1 MEANAFVGPLPS
13 SFASS
18 NITQLFLQDNQLTGP
33 LTFLDDDA
41 VVGSL
46 TVVDLSLNQFTGQV
60 PGQLVNANNMVF
72 FNVSINDLT
81 GAMPSGMAG
90 LLFPN
95 GELDDLSADCNPATN
110 PAVACEFCTFCTPV
124 TA

>member
-18 NITQLFLQDNQLTGP
+18 NITQLFLQDNQLTGQ
-33 LTFLDDDA
+33 LTFLGDDA

-46 TVVDLSLNQFTGQV
+46 IVVDLSLNQFTGQV

-81 GAMPSGMAG
+81 GEMPSGLVD
-90 LLFPN
+90 LLTPM
-95 GELDDLSADCNPATN
+95 GKLDDLSADCTQDNAK
-110 PAVACEFCTFCTPV
+110 VDCQFCTFCT
-124 TA
+124 

>member
-1 MEANAFVGPLPS
+1 MEANAFSGPLPS
-13 SFASS
+13 TFASS
-18 NITQLFLQDNQLTGP
+18 NITRIFFQDNQLTGP
-33 LTFLDDDA
+33 LAFLDYAA

-46 TVVDLSLNQFTGQV
+46 ITVDLSLNLFTGQV

-90 LLFPN
+90 LLAPI
-95 GELDDLSADCNPATN
+95 GELDDLSASCNPATN
-110 PAVACEFCTFCTPV
+110 PAVACEFCTFCTGL
-124 TA
+124 